1 MKLMKHT
8 MRLLKLG
15 RKASLTLGLGLLAV
29 VLAGCAAFFA
39 QAPIA
44 IISATPTSGE
54 APLLVGFDGSGSFD
68 PNTNGVLTK
77 YQWDFGDG
85 SALALGVTQSHSYK
99 ANGTFIATLK
109 VTNNFGKVGVDLLPL
124 TVGKPSIFF
133 SSDRGGNYNIFRM
146 DTNGGNQAQVTNY
159 ASRDALW
166 PALLPNTRDRL
177 AYSHEVQNPDLTT
190 RFQLFTSQVDGTLPA
205 QLTTQSSSNS
215 IQPSWSPDGSKI
227 TFASDRDKASCG
239 CWGIYLMNSDGT
251 GTVTLRVQS
260 GSNNFAPAIWP
271 DGKKIAFAANSSG
284 NYEIYTMNLD
294 GTGVVNITNNTH
306 NDGGPQL
313 SDSDGLPGAPSAVPF
328 SGPSLSPDGTQI
340 AFTSNRDG
348 PDLDVFIMNADGTNV
363 IQLTSSSADDY
374 DPFWLPGGGEVAF
387 VSTLSGG
394 SPQLWKINTTSH
406 AQVQLTSTG
415 TNLNAAGAKNP

>member
-1 MKLMKHT
+1 

-29 VLAGCAAFFA
+29 VLGGCAAFFA

-68 PNTNGVLTK
+68 PNTNGTLTK

-99 ANGTFIATLK
+99 TNGTFIATLK

-133 SSDRGGNYNIFRM
+133 SSDRSGNYNVFRM

-159 ASRDALW
+159 SLGDALW
-166 PALLPNTRDRL
+166 PALLPNTRDKL
-177 AYSHEVQNPDLTT
+177 AYAANPPGVPT
-190 RFQLFTSQVDGTLPA
+190 RFQLFTSNVDGTLPA

-227 TFASDRDKASCG
+227 AFASDRDKASCG

-260 GSNNFAPAIWP
+260 GSNSFAPAISP
-271 DGKKIAFAANSSG
+271 DGKKITFASNSSG

-294 GTGVVNITNNTH
+294 GTGVVNLSNNTA
-306 NDGGPQL
+306 NDSGPQGID
-313 SDSDGLPGAPSAVPF
+313 SDSLPGAPTAVPF
-328 SGPSLSPDGTQI
+328 SGPSWSPDGSRIT
-340 AFTSNRDG
+340 FTSNRDG

-387 VSTLSGG
+387 VSTLSG
-394 SPQLWKINTTSH
+394 SPQIWKINASTH